1 MKTNLTLEE
10 REACPNKILCVGE
23 PNKILCVGEPFV
35 EGQEQLWTVYEE
47 GDVLP

>member
-10 REACPNKILCVGE
+10 REAMKKKTLCVAQPCAEGE
-23 PNKILCVGEPFV
+23 
-35 EGQEQLWTVYEE
+35 EQLWTVYEE